1 MKRVNSIDVMR
12 TNKMADFED
21 HVAIFSILF
30 LPFLFLSLYSRLSQ
44 PLFFVM
50 HTTQFSKVVL
60 SNMKIVSSNFAWT
73 SECSLSPS
81 NDSSSSL
88 SVSERPAMVWGNINV
103 VTRRHIQKFAT
114 PNNISHAD
122 LDDSHIL
129 RKSQR
134 TTPIRLLIR
143 DRNLG

>member
-44 PLFFVM
+44 PLFLLM

-60 SNMKIVSSNFAWT
+60 SNMKIISRGLRSALYHRRMNR
-73 SECSLSPS
+73 LSI
-81 NDSSSSL
+81 
-88 SVSERPAMVWGNINV
+88 SERPVMVWGNLNV

-114 PNNISHAD
+114 LNNISHAD

>member
-44 PLFFVM
+44 PLFLLM
-50 HTTQFSKVVL
+50 RTTQFSKVVL
-60 SNMKIVSSNFAWT
+60 KHADNFAWT
-73 SECSLSPS
+73 LECSLSPS

-88 SVSERPAMVWGNINV
+88 SISERPAMVWGNINV
-103 VTRRHIQKFAT
+103 VTRRHIQKFAA
-114 PNNISHAD
+114 PNNISMIHTFCEKANARRRSD
-122 LDDSHIL
+122 C
-129 RKSQR
+129 
-134 TTPIRLLIR
+134 
-143 DRNLG
+143 